1 MATLYHYPLCPFSRK
16 IRLLL
21 RERNVDPDLI
31 TEAFWQKRREQR
43 YAAGDKYNAPHTVG
57 DKEKAM
63 DVDRCFEVPEK
74 YAPPS

>member
-31 TEAFWQKRREQR
+31 TEAFWQKRKEFIRTNR
-43 YAAGDKYNAPHTVG
+43 SGDVPVLII
-57 DKEKAM
+57 EKLRFVVIM
-63 DVDRCFEVPEK
+63 P
-74 YAPPS
+74 